1 MKNNFR
7 FIFPRL
13 IGATVIVGIAS
24 FIMFTLFKLM
34 VGILIIGGV
43 ATLAMRMAGR
53 RRSELGAGRYGQ
65 HAQGGIGPMSGHN
78 QWADPITVNANSAQK
93 QTIVPIN

>member
-1 MKNNFR
+1 MKNNLR

-13 IGATVIVGIAS
+13 IGATVIVGLAS

-53 RRSELGAGRYGQ
+53 RRSELGNGRYGQ
-65 HAQGGIGPMSGHN
+65 FAQGGIGSMSHGN
-78 QWADPITVNANSAQK
+78 QWGSPITVDANYSQK